1 MCIQNRLGV
10 HQYQEAILWQ
20 IRMHLVSMYLIGQ
33 LILISLIIGNKL
45 TTNNPQVLATNNK
58 KKLVLIKTFYTIS
71 ETFQPLKLLFNN
83 DWRKKHLHYP
93 FIKVQYVWKGLFQSK
108 PLFYVTQDLNPRS
121 KGQDTLIF
129 WKKD

>member
-1 MCIQNRLGV
+1 
-10 HQYQEAILWQ
+10 
-20 IRMHLVSMYLIGQ
+20 MHLVSMYLIGQ

-83 DWRKKHLHYP
+83 D
-93 FIKVQYVWKGLFQSK
+93 
-108 PLFYVTQDLNPRS
+108 
-121 KGQDTLIF
+121 
-129 WKKD
+129 